1 MAMNTIMRARAKDFS
16 ANSVYISRFLF
27 LNLRQKQKI
36 ACMHLVR
43 WRFLYLIYFFQSLL
57 DAKLYQVFIG
67 GKIRT
72 GSYIGIDLAFLGI
85 KGKNR

>member
-1 MAMNTIMRARAKDFS
+1 
-16 ANSVYISRFLF
+16 
-27 LNLRQKQKI
+27 
-36 ACMHLVR
+36 
-43 WRFLYLIYFFQSLL
+43 LIYFFQSLL